1 MAKVFIK
8 NQNTPS
14 KGMFSVIPK
23 GDKYAPKN
31 TVVAMD
37 AMINILINSAKKK

>member
-1 MAKVFIK
+1 MTKVFIK

-14 KGMFSVIPK
+14 KGMLSVIPK

-31 TVVAMD
+31 TVVAME